1 MVDNAALIADK
12 MSRFTKATLNYLARG
27 ENEHVDSLAYLA
39 GVLGTEESF
48 SAEVKITS
56 LEQSLQDEAVI
67 EKDSIE
73 VERSMLESVLSLNV
87 DSLPLCADEPSSL
100 ISFDT
105 TEPPV

>member
-1 MVDNAALIADK
+1 MQ
-12 MSRFTKATLNYLARG
+12 
-27 ENEHVDSLAYLA
+27 
-39 GVLGTEESF
+39 ESF
-48 SAEVKITS
+48 SAEAKITS

-105 TEPPV
+105 TEPPI